1 MSAYDPM
8 PTRQCPLI
16 APLLPR
22 RESKDLHRIEHRRGP
37 ALGERHA
44 ATRWKRTACEGT
56 AHDEAWRSVSNG
68 GPIRVAARPFAA
80 SDVEAAFDGFG
91 ISTLPR
97 NIRAILTARLPSGSN
112 EFHSQAEPP
121 LRNFTC
127 VSSERIEGSYVDFP
141 THARGGM
148 YVW

>member
-80 SDVEAAFDGFG
+80 SDVEAAFDGFWHIYAAKEHKG
-91 ISTLPR
+91 YPNGTTPVRFQRVPL
-97 NIRAILTARLPSGSN
+97 AGGTA
-112 EFHSQAEPP
+112 PP
-121 LRNFTC
+121 KFYMC
-127 VSSERIEGSYVDFP
+127 FIG
-141 THARGGM
+141 TH
-148 YVW
+148 